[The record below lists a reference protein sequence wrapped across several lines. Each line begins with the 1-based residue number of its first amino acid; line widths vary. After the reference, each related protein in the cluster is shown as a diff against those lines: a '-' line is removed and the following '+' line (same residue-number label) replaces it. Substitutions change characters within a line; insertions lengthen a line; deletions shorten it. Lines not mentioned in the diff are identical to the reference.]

1 MVDMQLDWWNAEP
14 KNRKKEPGF
23 KSQQRQLGICQSS
36 MMLSIISDTYIDS
49 VIEDDRYHEM

>member
-1 MVDMQLDWWNAEP
+1 MQLDWWNAEP